1 MDKMTLT
8 RTVVILL
15 VLLNQILVLSGFNP
29 LPFSEE
35 QLYKGVT
42 AILTVGAT
50 LWAYWKNNN
59 ITKQAKVAQEFLDVL
74 KKQEE

>member
-8 RTVVILL
+8 RTIVIIL
-15 VLLNQILVLSGFNP
+15 VLLNQVLVLSGLNP

-35 QLYKGVT
+35 QLYEGVT
-42 AILTVGAT
+42 AVLTVSAT

-59 ITKQAKVAQEFLDVL
+59 ITKPAKEAQALLDEL
-74 KKQEE
+74 KNKKE